1 MLNARYWLLILFMQF
16 SHGSDDIESWNSI
29 GFEKKLPYSL
39 ELEFDQEIRL
49 NDEISTFKQTISE
62 ISISLEVFDGVSLFI
77 PLRYAIFEDKVKQR
91 LSFGAS
97 YKHGWDPIGLKFRT
111 KLQRTYENG
120 DFPED
125 LIRNKITIEYELS
138 KKIEP
143 YVSGEFFHLYNT
155 DRFQY
160 NENRIS
166 FGLNVDLPKKRSMKI
181 FYTHKREDIDSSS
194 PDLISVFGLA
204 YDFKW

>member
-1 MLNARYWLLILFMQF
+1 MLNGRYWLLILFIQF
-16 SHGSDDIESWNSI
+16 SHGSDDVESWNSI

-49 NDEISTFKQTISE
+49 IEGMSTVKQTISE
-62 ISISLEVFDGVSLFI
+62 VSISYEVFDGASLFI
-77 PLRYAIFEDKVKQR
+77 PLRYAMFEDKVKQR
-91 LSFGAS
+91 LSFGGS
-97 YKHGWDPIGLKFRT
+97 YKHGWNPMNLKYRT

-120 DFPED
+120 DLPED
-125 LIRNKITIEYELS
+125 LIRNRITIEYELS
-138 KKIEP
+138 NKIEP
-143 YVSGEFFHLYNT
+143 YVSGEFFHLYNA
-155 DRFQY
+155 DGFQY
-160 NENRIS
+160 NENRFS

-181 FYTHKREDIDSSS
+181 FYTHKREDIDGSS